1 MSHALLEHIP
11 IKRTGLHSKDEYLRR
26 VIASISWCWIKSR
39 VHSHCNSPLV
49 SLLGISKH
57 VSLLPLKTVINYSEL
72 GTDLWNTEDD
82 GQAVD
87 SNQTGFDSL
96 AHIDH
101 FQGILHSHQ
110 AIQSDKD
117 QDVCGQVQAEHLEEL
132 YCLAPGNTYG
142 LIVLVQVT
150 MKAHSLTLYPQP
162 KTAQSVPR

>member
-1 MSHALLEHIP
+1 M
-11 IKRTGLHSKDEYLRR
+11 
-26 VIASISWCWIKSR
+26 
-39 VHSHCNSPLV
+39 HSHCKSPLV

-57 VSLLPLKTVINYSEL
+57 VSLLPLKTVINNSEL
-72 GTDLWNTEDD
+72 GSDLWNTEDD

-117 QDVCGQVQAEHLEEL
+117 QYVCGQVQAEHLEEL
-132 YCLAPGNTYG
+132 YCLAPANTKG
-142 LIVLVQVT
+142 LSVMVQDAV
-150 MKAHSLTLYPQP
+150 Q
-162 KTAQSVPR
+162 AQ